1 MTAPLIPKVSTL
13 AAARTVSQT
22 AHGFTAGQTIYRSAT
37 AWALAKSDAL
47 TTLSTGV
54 VLSVTDANTF
64 IRATDGDVVGGY
76 TGLTSGAIVHASAA
90 TAGAIAT
97 AAQGA
102 APASA
107 VAQNPIGE
115 AISATEIIYHSWPA
129 LAV

>member
-54 VLSVTDANTF
+54 RRQLRALLRLRLRARLRLLLWRKTRSARQFPQRKLSTTL
-64 IRATDGDVVGGY
+64 
-76 TGLTSGAIVHASAA
+76 GLLLLFNLI
-90 TAGAIAT
+90 
-97 AAQGA
+97 
-102 APASA
+102 
-107 VAQNPIGE
+107 
-115 AISATEIIYHSWPA
+115 
-129 LAV
+129 